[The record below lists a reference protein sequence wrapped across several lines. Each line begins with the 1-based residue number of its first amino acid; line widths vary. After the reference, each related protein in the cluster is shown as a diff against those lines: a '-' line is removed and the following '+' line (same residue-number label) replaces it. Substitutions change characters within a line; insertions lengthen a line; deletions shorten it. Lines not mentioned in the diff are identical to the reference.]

1 MKFSAVLLFLKILL
15 EKGTIISQGKLNE
28 RDVANLTYNFARQ
41 HDGTE
46 SSDQGPVVKN
56 SPFIRDDLFVL
67 KNIPFFIQTDYS
79 L

>member
-1 MKFSAVLLFLKILL
+1 MR
-15 EKGTIISQGKLNE
+15 E
-28 RDVANLTYNFARQ
+28 DANLTYNFARQ

>member
-1 MKFSAVLLFLKILL
+1 MR
-15 EKGTIISQGKLNE
+15 E
-28 RDVANLTYNFARQ
+28 DANLTYNFARQ

-67 KNIPFFIQTDYS
+67 KNIPFFIQTD
-79 L
+79 

>member
-1 MKFSAVLLFLKILL
+1 MFSAVLLFLKILL